1 MEHILTA
8 ALNELKE
15 ELDEK
20 VDATTE
26 PSRFMRLMHLKYK
39 CFLIFLLTLAIVL
52 LIVYLT
58 VTAILHDA
66 EMGVIMT
73 EMFEHYKQLRS
84 YNVSNVTAG

>member
-8 ALNELKE
+8 ALSELKE

-39 CFLIFLLTLAIVL
+39 CFVIFFLALIATMLV
-52 LIVYLT
+52 VYLT
-58 VTAILHDA
+58 VKEVLHDA

-73 EMFEHYKQLRS
+73 EMFEHYKQLRN